1 VLVFANKFAITGA
14 NKFANTFMK
23 LKSFYF
29 LTMLFLTT
37 TACTA
42 QIEVLGATKGNT
54 GHRGIVP
61 RDADGNHM
69 PMPQGKDY
77 YALELKA
84 KRVCSVE
91 IISLTV
97 KTDDG
102 QTMTLKP
109 VFTEGGKKAKLTADK
124 VSYLRAER
132 DESATTSKQAL
143 KGEGLLKLKINGKLR
158 TLPIENFTL
167 ILPQ

>member
-1 VLVFANKFAITGA
+1 MYIIIR
-14 NKFANTFMK
+14 KFANSLEMK

-29 LTMLFLTT
+29 LTLLFFAT

-42 QIEVLGATKGNT
+42 QIEVVNANKGNT

-84 KRVCSVE
+84 KRGCSVE
-91 IISLTV
+91 VISLTV

-102 QTMTLKP
+102 QTMTLNP
-109 VFTEGGKKAKLTADK
+109 AFTEGGKKAKLTADK
-124 VSYLRAER
+124 ICYLRAER
-132 DESATTSKQAL
+132 DESATASKQTL
-143 KGEGLLKLKINGKLR
+143 KGEGLLKFKINGKIK

>member
-1 VLVFANKFAITGA
+1 
-14 NKFANTFMK
+14 MK

-29 LTMLFLTT
+29 LALFFFVT
-37 TACTA
+37 TACKA
-42 QIEVLGATKGNT
+42 QIEIVGANKGNT

-69 PMPQGKDY
+69 PMPAGKDY

-84 KRVCSVE
+84 KRDCSVE
-91 IISLTV
+91 IINLTV

-102 QTMTLKP
+102 QTMIVNP
-109 VFTEGGKKAKLTADK
+109 VFTEGAKKVKLTADK
-124 VSYLRAER
+124 TYYLRAER
-132 DESATTSKQAL
+132 DESTTASKAAL